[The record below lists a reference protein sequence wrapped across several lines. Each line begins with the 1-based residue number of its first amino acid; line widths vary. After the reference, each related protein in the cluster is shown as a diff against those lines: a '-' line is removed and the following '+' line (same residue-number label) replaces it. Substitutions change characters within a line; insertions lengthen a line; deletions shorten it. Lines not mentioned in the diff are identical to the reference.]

1 MKKAIPLLLIIVGL
15 INFIPVAGILSGA
28 AIKTA
33 YGVELTSPDLVILM
47 RHRALLFGL
56 LGGFVLYS
64 VWVPAYQK
72 VAASLAA
79 LSMLGFLCLMALEG
93 GYNTL
98 LERIA
103 IVDGVGIGC
112 LLLCVFLKSFQ
123 AQIK

>member
-28 AIKTA
+28 AIQSA